1 MYRILIGI
9 ILLLCTSERGV
20 SQILDLTFVDNNSPK
35 PLTLTMG
42 FRSGATLGIDT
53 AFGEKELPP
62 FQPVG
67 TGHAVLVMDLD
78 KSRTYSSSIDLY
90 AYKDI
95 RSMEPINI
103 ADTFWIALSP
113 WTQDRKQMEFTWNW
127 PLDNGLD
134 SIVIT
139 DKGGMAFKKT
149 LNSSKSI
156 IIKPN
161 DLGVGT
167 ITIENYYVIMYRSK
181 SVNSIE
187 REASNDEY
195 FNVYSLLGHCVL
207 SHVKYDDILVKLQEM
222 QNGLYILQSPTQIL
236 KIKNF

>member
-1 MYRILIGI
+1 MNKFLIGI
-9 ILLLCTSERGV
+9 ILFLIFCETGV
-20 SQILDLTFVDNNSPK
+20 SQTLDLTFVDNNSPK

-42 FRSGATLGIDT
+42 FRSGATFGIDT
-53 AFGEKELPP
+53 VYGEQELPP

-95 RSMEPINI
+95 RSMEPINT

-134 SIVIT
+134 SIVIM
-139 DKGGMAFKKT
+139 DKGGFAFKTT

-161 DLGVGT
+161 DLGVGA

-187 REASNDEY
+187 REASKDEY
-195 FNVYSLLGHCVL
+195 FNVYTLLGHCVL
-207 SHVKYDDILVKLQEM
+207 SHVKYDDMLVILQEM

-236 KIKNF
+236 KIRNF

>member
-1 MYRILIGI
+1 MFRYLISI
-9 ILLLCTSERGV
+9 VLFLFSIEQSI
-20 SQILDLTFVDNNSPK
+20 SQSLELSFADNNSPK

-42 FRSGATLGIDT
+42 FRSGASLGIDT
-53 AFGEKELPP
+53 VYGEKELPP
-62 FQPVG
+62 FQPIG
-67 TGHAVLVMDLD
+67 TGHAVLVLDLD
-78 KSRTYSSSIDLY
+78 KNRTYSSSIDLY

-127 PLDNGLD
+127 PLESGLD
-134 SIVIT
+134 SIVIM
-139 DKGGMAFKKT
+139 DKGGVAFKT
-149 LNSSKSI
+149 TVNSNKSV

-161 DLGVGT
+161 DFGVGP

-181 SVNSIE
+181 TVNNIHQE
-187 REASNDEY
+187 VNDEEY
-195 FNVYSLLGHCVL
+195 FNVYSLLGNCVL
-207 SHVKYDDILVKLQEM
+207 SHVKYNDMHIKIQEM
-222 QNGLYILQSPTQIL
+222 QQGFYILQSPLQTL

>member
-1 MYRILIGI
+1 MNRFIIGI

-20 SQILDLTFVDNNSPK
+20 SQSLDLTFVDNNSPK

-53 AFGEKELPP
+53 VYGEKELPP
-62 FQPVG
+62 FQPLG

-95 RSMEPINI
+95 RSMEPINT

-134 SIVIT
+134 SIVIM
-139 DKGGMAFKKT
+139 DKGGFAFKTT

-161 DLGVGT
+161 DLGVGA

-187 REASNDEY
+187 REASKDEY
-195 FNVYSLLGHCVL
+195 FNVYTLLGHCVL
-207 SHVKYDDILVKLQEM
+207 YHVKYDDMLVILQEM

-236 KIKNF
+236 KIRNF

>member
-1 MYRILIGI
+1 MNRFLVSIVLF
-9 ILLLCTSERGV
+9 LCIAERGV
-20 SQILDLTFVDNNSPK
+20 SQNLDLTFIDNNSPK

-53 AFGEKELPP
+53 VFGEKELPP

-113 WTQDRKQMEFTWNW
+113 WTQDRKQMEFSWNW
-127 PLDNGLD
+127 PLDKGLD
-134 SIVIT
+134 SIVIM
-139 DKGGMAFKKT
+139 DKGGIAFKTT
-149 LNSSKSI
+149 LNLSKSI

-161 DLGVGT
+161 DLGVGI
-167 ITIENYYVIMYRSK
+167 ITIENFYVIMYRSK
-181 SVNSIE
+181 SVNDIE
-187 REASNDEY
+187 KEASKDEY

-207 SHVKYDDILVKLQEM
+207 SDVKYDEILSKLQEM

>member
-1 MYRILIGI
+1 MKRLFIGI
-9 ILLLCTSERGV
+9 ILFLCISETGI
-20 SQILDLTFVDNNSPK
+20 SQTLDLTFVDNNSPK

-53 AFGEKELPP
+53 VYGEQELPP

-95 RSMEPINI
+95 RSMEPINT

-113 WTQDRKQMEFTWNW
+113 WTQDRKQMEFSWNW

-134 SIVIT
+134 SIVII
-139 DKGGMAFKKT
+139 DKGGVAFKTT
-149 LNSSKSI
+149 LNSNKSI

-161 DLGVGT
+161 DFGVGA

-181 SVNSIE
+181 TVNSIE
-187 REASNDEY
+187 NQASNDEY
-195 FNVYSLLGHCVL
+195 FNAYTLLGDCVL
-207 SHVKYDDILVKLQEM
+207 SHVKYDDMLVKLQEL
-222 QNGLYILQSPTQIL
+222 QNGLYILQTPTQIL

>member
-1 MYRILIGI
+1 MNKFLIGI
-9 ILLLCTSERGV
+9 ILFLIICKTGL
-20 SQILDLTFVDNNSPK
+20 SQTLDLTFVDNNSPK

-53 AFGEKELPP
+53 VYGEQELPP

-95 RSMEPINI
+95 RSMEPINT

-113 WTQDRKQMEFTWNW
+113 WTQDRKQMEFSWNW

-134 SIVIT
+134 SIVIM
-139 DKGGMAFKKT
+139 DKGGVAFKTT
-149 LNSSKSI
+149 LNSNKSI

-161 DLGVGT
+161 DFGVGA

-181 SVNSIE
+181 TANSIE
-187 REASNDEY
+187 REASSDEY
-195 FNVYSLLGHCVL
+195 FNAYTLLGHCVL
-207 SHVKYDDILVKLQEM
+207 SHVTYDDIIVQLQEM
-222 QNGLYILQSPTQIL
+222 HNGLYILQSPTQTL